1 MSLTIPGD
9 TIVVWKKEKIP
20 LNSSDD
26 YIIKNCVSPE
36 TSTVSSTLA
45 IDSVT
50 SKDESTYSCYA
61 ILNKAMVTWRQSVL
75 TDTSYFHQ
83 HTEKEEGSMCTWWY
97 LCIVHECTGMGPSYA
112 RTWVVTSLKSYLAP
126 YLAGLEFGELKEL
139 YSLIYIVQ

>member
-61 ILNKAMVTWRQSVL
+61 ILNKAMVT
-75 TDTSYFHQ
+75 
-83 HTEKEEGSMCTWWY
+83 
-97 LCIVHECTGMGPSYA
+97 
-112 RTWVVTSLKSYLAP
+112 
-126 YLAGLEFGELKEL
+126 
-139 YSLIYIVQ
+139 